1 MGFQATPYTV
11 TTALM
16 VAFALFVIYVRMK
29 NWLDSNVPLFFYVIL
44 IIYMRSVGG
53 LVPLWL
59 IMAGFGLTMLL
70 RFEFMN
76 QGFARVV
83 AFFTTGTL
91 CLIIYVY
98 LTEVFGDGQAP
109 F

>member
-76 QGFARVV
+76 PL
-83 AFFTTGTL
+83 FTKSVKFLEICALGGM
-91 CLIIYVY
+91 IYLGMRMV
-98 LTEVFGDGQAP
+98 LQI
-109 F
+109 